1 MSSIFYINIF
11 MKDEYTSAFYDVVR
25 EAQITT
31 GFDLP
36 VEIEAYVVMLLAD
49 KIDKP
54 NFLPETSF
62 AEEFLKLKTPYRY
75 TAKELGDTCLF
86 ITSVFPEYGIGVR
99 YYSDIGISSYT
110 LVQQG
115 LNAELFK
122 TLADRFDFLR
132 DFITISFKENPIKL
146 SY

>member
-1 MSSIFYINIF
+1 

-25 EAQITT
+25 EAQHTT

-36 VEIEAYVVMLLAD
+36 TEIEAYVVMLLAD

-54 NFLPETSF
+54 NFLPATSF
-62 AEEFLKLKTPYRY
+62 AEEFLKLKNPYRH

-86 ITSVFPEYGIGVR
+86 VTSVFPEYGIGVR

-132 DFITISFKENPIKL
+132 DFITISLKDSPIKL
-146 SY
+146 TY